1 MTTVESAS
9 AICSMP
15 TRAHAAAQYIRMS
28 TDQQQFSPDAQK
40 QAISEYAKVHGIQ
53 VVRTHED
60 AGLSGLTLRER
71 SALVRLLIDVR
82 NSDRDFDTVLVLD
95 ISRWGRFQGS
105 LAPTL

>member
-1 MTTVESAS
+1 M
-9 AICSMP
+9 
-15 TRAHAAAQYIRMS
+15 
-28 TDQQQFSPDAQK
+28 
-40 QAISEYAKVHGIQ
+40 
-53 VVRTHED
+53 RTYED

-71 SALVRLLIDVR
+71 PALVRLLIDVR